1 MELLEAFHH
10 PIWTRSVP
18 PPCAYPSQPKFSRS
32 AHSLA
37 CSTSISPVKAT
48 MVTRRDPA
56 VTTSAWALLYVTLL
70 RDPWLIW
77 YKLIT
82 RLLLG
87 AEVPTTSLAYRYTS
101 MSGTFGDPLKQ
112 DDGGKSQRCRFP
124 STPYGSAPPLAMR
137 SLLHTDV
144 GKYHNVNKTDGPGTS
159 IVTPL
164 RRSS

>member
-1 MELLEAFHH
+1 
-10 PIWTRSVP
+10 
-18 PPCAYPSQPKFSRS
+18 
-32 AHSLA
+32 
-37 CSTSISPVKAT
+37 
-48 MVTRRDPA
+48 MVTRQDPV

-70 RDPWLIW
+70 RDHWLICV

-87 AEVPTTSLAYRYTS
+87 TEVPTTSLAYRYTS
-101 MSGTFGDPLKQ
+101 MSGTIGDPLKQ
-112 DDGGKSQRCRFP
+112 NDGGKSQRCRFP
-124 STPYGSAPPLAMR
+124 STPYGFAPPLAMR

-159 IVTPL
+159 IVTLL